1 MGKRWVTEHRRDPY
15 RRMARAQ
22 DMRSRAAFKLQ
33 QIDSR
38 FRLLHRGDVVLDLG
52 CAPGG
57 WSQVAAK
64 RVAPG
69 GLVVGVDIDAVEPVP
84 GAIFV
89 RGDLRDATTQAAVR
103 ACLGDRPA
111 DVVLSD
117 MSPDITGT
125 YDIDHLRS
133 VDLSRLAA
141 DFGLPLL
148 AEGGHLLVKVFAGPE
163 LAVLVAALRTR
174 FSRVK
179 RTKPEA
185 SRKASS
191 EVYVCALGYRGG
203 GPPDWEEAGRRAR
216 AGGAPGGGEEEEEE
230 DWLAGEGDQGHG
242 VDGEDGQ
249 GR

>member
-1 MGKRWVTEHRRDPY
+1 
-15 RRMARAQ
+15 
-22 DMRSRAAFKLQ
+22 MRSRASFKLQ
-33 QIDSR
+33 QIDAR

-64 RVAPG
+64 RVAPS
-69 GLVVGVDIDAVEPVP
+69 GLVVGVDLDPVEPVP

-103 ACLGDRPA
+103 ACLGGRRA

-117 MSPDITGT
+117 MSPDISGT

-133 VDLSRLAA
+133 VDLARLAA
-141 DFGLPLL
+141 DFGVPLL
-148 AEGGHLLVKVFAGPE
+148 SEGGHLLVKVFAGPE
-163 LAVLVAALRTR
+163 LEVLVAALRTR

-203 GPPDWEEAGRRAR
+203 GAPDWEAARGRAR
-216 AGGAPGGGEEEEEE
+216 PGGPPGGGAGDEEEEEEE
-230 DWLAGEGDQGHG
+230 DWLAGEGDRRQGA
-242 VDGEDGQ
+242 DGEG
-249 GR
+249 G

>member
-1 MGKRWVTEHRRDPY
+1 MGKRWITEHRRDPY

-64 RVAPG
+64 RVLPG
-69 GLVVGVDIDAVEPVP
+69 GLVVGVDLDPVEPVP
-84 GAIFV
+84 GATFV
-89 RGDLRDATTQAAVR
+89 QGDLRDATTQAAVR
-103 ACLGDRPA
+103 ACLGGRRA
-111 DVVLSD
+111 DIVLSD
-117 MSPDITGT
+117 MSPDISGT
-125 YDIDHLRS
+125 YDIDHQRS
-133 VDLSRLAA
+133 ADLARLAA
-141 DFGLPLL
+141 DFGIPLL
-148 AEGGHLLVKVFAGPE
+148 AEGGHLLVKLFAGPE
-163 LAVLVAALRTR
+163 LEVQVAALRTR

-185 SRKASS
+185 SRKSSS

-203 GPPDWEEAGRRAR
+203 GPPDWEAAKGTAR

-230 DWLAGEGDQGHG
+230 DWLAGEGDPGHG
-242 VDGEDGQ
+242 EDV
-249 GR
+249 